1 MKSRQ
6 IRTEFLTRHAS
17 DSSDLFDIVEPKFG
31 FMEEPACWFLL
42 DVGLVM
48 ILLRFCGIC
57 MRAGLTNCLLLL
69 FTMGFL

>member
-1 MKSRQ
+1 MESQQKR
-6 IRTEFLTRHAS
+6 IELVTRHA
-17 DSSDLFDIVEPKFG
+17 SDLFDIVEPKFG
-31 FMEEPACWFLL
+31 FMEEPACRFLL

-57 MRAGLTNCLLLL
+57 MRAGLTSCLLLL